1 MPDLPLSGFRIGVT
15 AARKADEQVTLLERR
30 GAAVEWAPA
39 LSLDPNQIDDEA
51 LRASTEEVLSRPVDM
66 FLATTGIGMKSW
78 FAAVERWGLLDDLLA
93 ALVAGSA
100 VAIFRTHD
108 GNVYAMSN
116 YDPVACASV
125 LARGIVGTRG
135 EIPVVASPMHKQAYD
150 LRTGQC
156 LDDAE
161 VRVTTYDVHVADG
174 MVLVGSEKEGP

>member
-1 MPDLPLSGFRIGVT
+1 MS
-15 AARKADEQVTLLERR
+15 
-30 GAAVEWAPA
+30 VE
-39 LSLDPNQIDDEA
+39 
-51 LRASTEEVLSRPVDM
+51 
-66 FLATTGIGMKSW
+66 
-78 FAAVERWGLLDDLLA
+78 VERAAYLAVCRVDEIEIEGGVA
-93 ALVAGSA
+93 ALVEGSA

-156 LDDAE
+156 LDDAA
-161 VRVTTYDVHVADG
+161 VRVPTYDVRVDDG
-174 MVLVGSEKEGP
+174 VVLVRPPQE